1 MQKEIQS
8 KYVTQEELEALLR
21 VARQKSDRTY
31 AIVLLSYRHGL
42 RCAELLKL
50 RWSNIDW
57 DRATLFIPRVK
68 GSDSGYHTLAKDEFK
83 LLKRLKKHDSSDFII
98 SGREGMGLT
107 TSRVRQI
114 CHELAL
120 KANLSH
126 SFNHHMLR
134 HTCALQMASNP
145 NIPPLTIQRFLGH
158 KDFKSTEVYLREAGR
173 DFSNLGQWWQ

>member
-1 MQKEIQS
+1 MKKVQS
-8 KYVTQEELEALLR
+8 KYLTQEELDALLK
-21 VARQKSDRTY
+21 VAKKKGDRTH

-42 RCAELLKL
+42 RCAELLNL
-50 RWSNIDW
+50 SWLYIDW
-57 DRATLFIPRVK
+57 AKATLFIPRVK
-68 GSDSGYHTLAKDEFK
+68 GSDSGYHNLANDEIK
-83 LLKRLKKHDSSDFII
+83 LLKRLKKRSSGNFII
-98 SGREGMGLT
+98 SGREKNRLT
-107 TSRVRQI
+107 TGRVRQI
-114 CHELAL
+114 CYELASEA
-120 KANLSH
+120 KISH